1 MRNIQKPD
9 PWAWGKTHRWPGGLI
24 NEASQRKPRWAEMP
38 AFLTVLDAWALA
50 FHFPR
55 TTSRMVFIQK
65 FGDPCCF
72 CPRRKNSWV
81 CGVGR
86 CVNGGGE
93 KQGVLQM
100 GTLLCPSLG
109 FSCPQVII
117 FLYIVVLFSPFF
129 DFSLYIFLW
138 EKKKGE
144 ESQIASYGKVYAFYF
159 WYSSM
164 RIILLKQRNLTLSYK
179 SNICLQTQL
188 FLHVLFFYTLCLS
201 TL

>member
-1 MRNIQKPD
+1 MRIIQKPD
-9 PWAWGKTHRWPGGLI
+9 PWARGKTHRWPGGLI

-86 CVNGGGE
+86 CVNGGGGE

-129 DFSLYIFLW
+129 DFSLFIFLW
-138 EKKKGE
+138 EKKKE
-144 ESQIASYGKVYAFYF
+144 RKVRLQVMARCMHFISDTLQWESFY
-159 WYSSM
+159 
-164 RIILLKQRNLTLSYK
+164 
-179 SNICLQTQL
+179 
-188 FLHVLFFYTLCLS
+188 
-201 TL
+201 